1 MNEELTQL
9 INTLEHVQKNLFL
22 KDENRTMQEIETVR
36 VRLIALRED
45 LVKKV
50 GENTY
55 RVIT

>member
-9 INTLEHVQKNLFL
+9 IKSLEHVQKNLFL
-22 KDENRTMQEIETVR
+22 KDEKSTMQELEAVR

-45 LVKKV
+45 LVKKI

>member
-9 INTLEHVQKNLFL
+9 INSLEHVQKNLFL
-22 KDENRTMQEIETVR
+22 KDEKSTMQELEAVR

-45 LVKKV
+45 LIQKI